1 MTRPAT
7 GTTGS
12 RAAGHVPTGLV
23 VAGILLV
30 AANLRAA
37 ITTVGPVLTGIED
50 DLGITSSAASF
61 LVSLPLLTFAVVSP
75 FVPRLAHR
83 LGLEWIIAGGL
94 VILAAGLVLRSV
106 PPQALLWVGTVLIGV
121 SIAVLNV
128 VLPSWVKRDFPLKI
142 GQITGAYSAVQSG
155 FAAVAAGIAVP
166 VGGATGMDW
175 RLPLGMWAGLALV
188 ALGVLLPQLR
198 RGAAP
203 ADGSAPA
210 PNPAPAAGPTAVSTA
225 PRPLWRSA
233 LAWQVTAF
241 MGLQSTNFY
250 ILVTWLATIETDA
263 GISGT
268 AAGTHQFLLNGF
280 GILGSIVC
288 SALIARLRDQRFLG
302 MAVGVT
308 LMIATLGILLAPGMT
323 VIWAIFAG
331 IGGGAGIVLALSLF
345 GLRTSDHTR
354 AASLSGMAQ
363 SVGYLLA
370 AAGPVAVGALH
381 DATDS
386 WTPALVVLL
395 VIEVLLVLS
404 GYLAGRDR
412 TVDDESGAEPV
423 SAGN

>member
-1 MTRPAT
+1 MTRP
-7 GTTGS
+7 GTTVA
-12 RAAGHVPTGLV
+12 RHLPAGLV

-75 FVPRLAHR
+75 FVPRLAQR

-210 PNPAPAAGPTAVSTA
+210 PPPTVESAAGPTA

-302 MAVGVT
+302 VAVGVT
-308 LMIATLGILLAPGMT
+308 LMIATLGILVAPGVT
-323 VIWAIFAG
+323 VIWSIFAG

-345 GLRTSDHTR
+345 GLRTTDHTR

-381 DATDS
+381 DMTGS
-386 WTPALVVLL
+386 WTPALIVLL

-412 TVDDESGAEPV
+412 TVDDESGADPASV
-423 SAGN
+423 GN

>member
-1 MTRPAT
+1 MATR
-7 GTTGS
+7 
-12 RAAGHVPTGLV
+12 HVPTGLV

-75 FVPRLAHR
+75 FVPRVAQR

-142 GQITGAYSAVQSG
+142 GQITGAYSAVQSA

-210 PNPAPAAGPTAVSTA
+210 AAPVSAPATGPTA

-263 GISGT
+263 GISET

-288 SALIARLRDQRFLG
+288 SALIARLRDQRVLG
-302 MAVGVT
+302 MVVGVT
-308 LMIATLGILLAPGMT
+308 LMIATLGILLAPGVT
-323 VIWAIFAG
+323 VIWSIFAG

-345 GLRTSDHTR
+345 GLRTTDHTR

-386 WTPALVVLL
+386 WTPALIVLL

-412 TVDDESGAEPV
+412 TVD
-423 SAGN
+423 

>member
-1 MTRPAT
+1 MTRPGYSAMAT
-7 GTTGS
+7 
-12 RAAGHVPTGLV
+12 RHVPTGLV

-75 FVPRLAHR
+75 FVPRVAQR

-142 GQITGAYSAVQSG
+142 GQITGAYSAVQSA

-210 PNPAPAAGPTAVSTA
+210 AAPVSAPATGPTA

-263 GISGT
+263 GISET

-288 SALIARLRDQRFLG
+288 SALIARLRDQRVLG
-302 MAVGVT
+302 MVVGVT
-308 LMIATLGILLAPGMT
+308 LMIATLGILLAPGVT
-323 VIWAIFAG
+323 VIWSIFAG

-345 GLRTSDHTR
+345 GLRTTDHTR

-386 WTPALVVLL
+386 WTPALIVLL

-412 TVDDESGAEPV
+412 TVD
-423 SAGN
+423 

>member
-1 MTRPAT
+1 MTRPGYSAMAT
-7 GTTGS
+7 
-12 RAAGHVPTGLV
+12 RHVPTGLV

-75 FVPRLAHR
+75 FVPRVAQR

-142 GQITGAYSAVQSG
+142 GQITGAYSAVQSA

-210 PNPAPAAGPTAVSTA
+210 AAPVSAPATGPTA

-241 MGLQSTNFY
+241 MGLQSMNFY

-263 GISGT
+263 GISET

-288 SALIARLRDQRFLG
+288 SALIARLRDQRVLG
-302 MAVGVT
+302 MVVGVT
-308 LMIATLGILLAPGMT
+308 LMIATLGILLAPGVT
-323 VIWAIFAG
+323 VIWSIFAG

-345 GLRTSDHTR
+345 GLRTTDHTR

-386 WTPALVVLL
+386 WTPALIVLL

-412 TVDDESGAEPV
+412 TVD
-423 SAGN
+423 

>member
-1 MTRPAT
+1 MTRPGYSAMAT
-7 GTTGS
+7 
-12 RAAGHVPTGLV
+12 RHVPTGLV

-75 FVPRLAHR
+75 FVPRVAQR

-142 GQITGAYSAVQSG
+142 GQITGAYSAVQSA

-175 RLPLGMWAGLALV
+175 RLPLGMWAGLALL

-210 PNPAPAAGPTAVSTA
+210 AAPVSAPATGPTA

-263 GISGT
+263 GISET

-288 SALIARLRDQRFLG
+288 SALIARLRDQRVLG
-302 MAVGVT
+302 MVVGVT
-308 LMIATLGILLAPGMT
+308 LMIATLGILLAPGVT
-323 VIWAIFAG
+323 VIWSIFAG

-345 GLRTSDHTR
+345 GLRTTDHTR

-386 WTPALVVLL
+386 WTPALIVLL

-412 TVDDESGAEPV
+412 TVD
-423 SAGN
+423 

>member
-1 MTRPAT
+1 MTQNSRTVRVSALSRPVSVA
-7 GTTGS
+7 
-12 RAAGHVPTGLV
+12 VV

-30 AANLRAA
+30 AGNLRAA

-75 FVPRLAHR
+75 VVPRLAQR
-83 LGLEWIIAGGL
+83 LGLEWIIALGL
-94 VILAAGLVLRSV
+94 VVLAAGLVLRSL
-106 PPQALLWVGTVLIGV
+106 PPQALLWIGTVLIGV

-142 GQITGAYSAVQSG
+142 GQVTGAYSAVQSG

-166 VGGATGMDW
+166 VAGATGLDW
-175 RLPLGMWAGLALV
+175 RLPLGMWAGLALI

-198 RGAAP
+198 GGMRRATGTLP
-203 ADGSAPA
+203 SPDIGVTGEP
-210 PNPAPAAGPTAVSTA
+210 GGTVER
-225 PRPLWRSA
+225 RPLWRSA

-250 ILVTWLATIETDA
+250 ILVTWLATIEMDA
-263 GISGT
+263 GVSET
-268 AAGTHQFLLNGF
+268 AAGTHQFLLNAF
-280 GILGSIVC
+280 GIVGSIIC

-302 MAVGVT
+302 VTVAVM
-308 LMIATLGILLAPGMT
+308 LMVATLGILVAPALT
-323 VIWAIFAG
+323 AIWAVVAG
-331 IGGGAGIVLALSLF
+331 IGGGAGIVLSLSLF
-345 GLRTSDHTR
+345 GLRTADHNR

-363 SVGYLLA
+363 SIGYLLA

-395 VIEVLLVLS
+395 VTESFLLVA
-404 GYLAGRDR
+404 GFLAGRDR
-412 TVDDESGAEPV
+412 TV
-423 SAGN
+423 

>member
-1 MTRPAT
+1 MTRP
-7 GTTGS
+7 GTT
-12 RAAGHVPTGLV
+12 AAKHLPAGLV

-75 FVPRLAHR
+75 FVPRLAQR

-203 ADGSAPA
+203 ADGTAPA
-210 PNPAPAAGPTAVSTA
+210 PNQAPAAGPTA

-263 GISGT
+263 GISET

-308 LMIATLGILLAPGMT
+308 LMIATLGILFAPGVT
-323 VIWAIFAG
+323 VIWSIFAG

-381 DATDS
+381 DAMDS
-386 WTPALVVLL
+386 WTSALIVLL

>member
-1 MTRPAT
+1 MTRP
-7 GTTGS
+7 GTT
-12 RAAGHVPTGLV
+12 AAKHVPAGLV

-75 FVPRLAHR
+75 FVPRLAQR

-142 GQITGAYSAVQSG
+142 GQITGAYSAVQSA

-203 ADGSAPA
+203 ADGSAPT
-210 PNPAPAAGPTAVSTA
+210 PAPATGPTA

-263 GISGT
+263 GISET

-288 SALIARLRDQRFLG
+288 SALIARLRDQRLLG

-308 LMIATLGILLAPGMT
+308 LMIATLGILFAPGVT
-323 VIWAIFAG
+323 VIWSIFAG

-386 WTPALVVLL
+386 WTPALIVLL

-412 TVDDESGAEPV
+412 TVDEGVDGG
-423 SAGN
+423 SAGDPASVGN